1 MKRIIITIA
10 AAASCGIA
18 LAIGASQE
26 WVKQYVA
33 RAVAETTTAKDGSAV
48 YKAGNGVNSIT
59 IACEPASVYALMA
72 TNVTASA
79 SAQGVRNGMLFVWED
94 ATHTYRNATQS
105 IEAGT
110 DRLTWRGIASVG
122 QTFPGAFDVVG
133 RIIQPSV
140 AQEVTK

>member
-1 MKRIIITIA
+1 MRRIIVTIVV
-10 AAASCGIA
+10 AASCGIA

-33 RAVAETTTAKDGSAV
+33 RAVAETTTTKDGAAV

>member
-1 MKRIIITIA
+1 MKKIITTAIV
-10 AAASCGIA
+10 ASSCCVA

-33 RAVAETTTAKDGSAV
+33 RAVSETTTAA
-48 YKAGNGVNSIT
+48 NGATVFKSGTGRSEISIVS
-59 IACEPASVYALMA
+59 EPATVFAIMA

-79 SAQGVRNGMLFVWED
+79 SAQGVRNGMYFVWEE

-105 IEAGT
+105 IEAGASC
-110 DRLTWRGIASVG
+110 LTWRGIASVG
-122 QTFPGAFDVVG
+122 QSFPGAFDVVG